1 MQFSRVVLLAASSL
15 LPVVI
20 LAAACGSN
28 TGSGPDGPGGAGAGG
43 GATTGSTG
51 SDSSTST
58 GDFDAGAK
66 TTTVARNMSPD
77 TVQPG
82 KENTQCITVNLN
94 NPEGAYVRR
103 IRADLSAGS
112 HHMVVY
118 TSSKTVED
126 PVPKD
131 CQPFSGILNG
141 EHPIFIAQQP
151 QAKLDFPTDES
162 GTPVGFEIPPHQ
174 MVKLEM
180 HYIDTTQFP
189 LSVMGKISFD
199 TVPLTTIVTKSD
211 LAFWGTTQI
220 NIPANSKGDT
230 GVLFQHGLP
239 GTRTFALTTHQHQLG
254 TEVLVW
260 YGDSASDPN
269 KVQVADGKSW
279 SDPPVELFP
288 KPLDFPTN
296 GNSTLSTK
304 GLAFE
309 CKWNN
314 TTPSTVVFG
323 EGFNDEMCFLWQYYY
338 PSQGFQVCV
347 NGFCNKAP

>member
-1 MQFSRVVLLAASSL
+1 MQLSRVALLAASSL
-15 LPVVI
+15 LSFIP
-20 LAAACGSN
+20 LAAGCGSSDAP
-28 TGSGPDGPGGAGAGG
+28 GSGGAASGTTTSGAGAG
-43 GATTGSTG
+43 
-51 SDSSTST
+51 SSST

-66 TTTVARNMSPD
+66 VTSVARSMSPD

-82 KENTQCITVNLN
+82 KENTQCVTVNLN

-103 IRADLSAGS
+103 IRADLSTGT

-118 TSSKTVED
+118 TSDKTVED

-131 CQPFSGILNG
+131 CQPFSGILMG

-151 QAKLDFPTDES
+151 HAELEFPSDES
-162 GTPVGFEIPPHQ
+162 GTPVGFQIPPHQ

-180 HYIDTTQFP
+180 HYIDTTKFP

-199 TVPLTTIVTKSD
+199 TVSLGTKVTKSD

-220 NIPANSKGDT
+220 DIPANSKGDT
-230 GVLFQHGLP
+230 GVLFQKALA
-239 GTRTFALTTHQHQLG
+239 GTKTFALTTHQHQLG
-254 TEVLVW
+254 TEMLVW
-260 YGDSASDPN
+260 YGDGADDPN
-269 KVQVADGKSW
+269 KMQVADGKSW
-279 SDPPVELFP
+279 SDPPLELFA
-288 KPLDFPTN
+288 KPLDFPAN
-296 GNSTLSTK
+296 GAK

-314 TTPSTVVFG
+314 TTPNAVKFG
-323 EGFNDEMCFLWQYYY
+323 EGFNDEMCFVWQYYF

-347 NGFCNKAP
+347 NSLCNTVP

>member
-1 MQFSRVVLLAASSL
+1 MQLSRVALLTASSL
-15 LPVVI
+15 LPFI
-20 LAAACGSN
+20 TLAAACGSN
-28 TGSGPDGPGGAGAGG
+28 AVPGPGGTGGAD
-43 GATTGSTG
+43 GATTSGPGPGS
-51 SDSSTST
+51 SSST

-66 TTTVARNMSPD
+66 VTTIARSMSPD

-103 IRADLSAGS
+103 IRADLTAGS

-126 PVPKD
+126 TVPKD

-151 QAKLDFPTDES
+151 QAKLEFPTDEN

-189 LSVMGKISFD
+189 LSVIGKISFD
-199 TVPLTTIVTKSD
+199 TVPLSTMVTKSD
-211 LAFWGTTQI
+211 LAFWGTTNI
-220 NIPANSKGDT
+220 NIPPSSMGDT
-230 GVLFQHGLP
+230 GVLYQHALA
-239 GTRTFALTTHQHQLG
+239 GTKTFALTTHQHHLG
-254 TEVLVW
+254 TGMLVW
-260 YGDSASDPN
+260 YGNSANDPN
-269 KVQVADGKSW
+269 KMLVAEGKNW
-279 SDPPVELFP
+279 ADPPVELFA

-296 GNSTLSTK
+296 GNGASSTK
-304 GLAFE
+304 GLAFQ

-314 TTPSTVVFG
+314 TTPNTVTFG
-323 EGFNDEMCFLWQYYY
+323 ESFNDEMCFVWQYYY
-338 PSQGFQVCV
+338 PSQGFQLCV
-347 NGFCNKAP
+347 DGFCNKTL

>member
-1 MQFSRVVLLAASSL
+1 MQFSRVALLTASSL
-15 LPVVI
+15 LPFLT

-28 TGSGPDGPGGAGAGG
+28 ATPGSGGSGAGG
-43 GATTGSTG
+43 AETSGPGPG
-51 SDSSTST
+51 SSTST

-66 TTTVARNMSPD
+66 ITTIARSMSPT

-103 IRADLSAGS
+103 VRADLSTGS

-118 TSSKTVED
+118 TSDKTVED
-126 PVPKD
+126 AVPKD

-151 QAKLDFPTDES
+151 QSKLEFPSDED

-174 MVKLEM
+174 MVKIEM

-189 LSVMGKISFD
+189 LSVMGKVSLD
-199 TVPLTTIVTKSD
+199 TVPLSTKVTKSD
-211 LAFWGTTQI
+211 LAFWGTAQI
-220 NIPANSKGDT
+220 SIPANGTGDT
-230 GVLFQHGLP
+230 GVLYQHALA
-239 GTRTFALTTHQHQLG
+239 GTKTFALTTHQHQLG
-254 TEVLVW
+254 TEMLVW
-260 YGDSASDPN
+260 YGDSADDPS
-269 KVQVADGKSW
+269 KMLVADGKNW
-279 SDPPVELFP
+279 SDPPVELFA
-288 KPLDFPTN
+288 KPLDFPVN
-296 GNSTLSTK
+296 GVSVSSTK

-314 TTPSTVVFG
+314 TTPKTVTFG
-323 EGFNDEMCFLWQYYY
+323 ESFNDEMCFVWQYYY
-338 PSQGFQVCV
+338 PSKGFQLCLD
-347 NGFCNKAP
+347 GFCKTTL

>member
-1 MQFSRVVLLAASSL
+1 MQLSRVALLAASSL
-15 LPVVI
+15 LPVIV
-20 LAAACGSN
+20 LAAGCGSSA
-28 TGSGPDGPGGAGAGG
+28 TPGPGGTGGTDGAG
-43 GATTGSTG
+43 GATTSGPG
-51 SDSSTST
+51 PGSSTST

-66 TTTVARNMSPD
+66 ITTVARSMSPD

-112 HHMVVY
+112 HHLVAY
-118 TSSKTVED
+118 TSSKTVEE

-131 CQPFSGILNG
+131 CMPFSGILNG

-151 QAKLDFPTDES
+151 HASLEFPADES

-180 HYIDTTQFP
+180 HYIDTGNFP

-199 TVPLTTIVTKSD
+199 TVPLSTKVTKSD

-220 NIPANSKGDT
+220 NIPPNSTGDT
-230 GVLFQHGLP
+230 GVLFQRALA
-239 GTRTFALTTHQHQLG
+239 GTKTFALTTHQHQLG
-254 TEVLVW
+254 TEMLVW
-260 YGDSASDPN
+260 YGEGANDPN
-269 KVQVADGKSW
+269 KKQVAEGKSW
-279 SDPPVELFP
+279 SDPPVELFTP
-288 KPLDFPTN
+288 PLDFPKAS
-296 GNSTLSTK
+296 GGTLSTK
-304 GLAFE
+304 GLAFQ

-314 TTPSTVVFG
+314 TTPNTVTFG
-323 EGFNDEMCFLWQYYY
+323 ESFNDEMCFVWQYYF
-338 PSQGFQVCV
+338 PSQGFQLCV
-347 NGFCNKAP
+347 NGFCTNTP

>member
-1 MQFSRVVLLAASSL
+1 MQFSRVALLVASSL
-15 LPVVI
+15 LPFLS
-20 LAAACGSN
+20 LAAACGSSTTPSAGS
-28 TGSGPDGPGGAGAGG
+28 TGSAGGAGGAGAGG
-43 GATTGSTG
+43 TGPAT
-51 SDSSTST
+51 SSGT
-58 GDFDAGAK
+58 GDFDAGATI
-66 TTTVARNMSPD
+66 TTIARNMSPD

-103 IRADLSAGS
+103 VRADLSTGS

-151 QAKLDFPTDES
+151 QAKLEFPTDEN

-174 MVKLEM
+174 MVKIEM

-199 TVPLTTIVTKSD
+199 TVPLSTKVTKSD
-211 LAFWGTTQI
+211 LAFWGTTTI
-220 NIPANSKGDT
+220 NIPANGTADT
-230 GVLFQHGLP
+230 GVLFQNALA

-254 TEVLVW
+254 TEMRVW
-260 YGDSASDPN
+260 YGGSATDPN
-269 KVQVADGKSW
+269 RVQVADGKSW
-279 SDPPVELFP
+279 SDPPVELFTP
-288 KPLDFPTN
+288 ALDFPKN
-296 GNSTLSTK
+296 GNSSLSAK

-309 CKWNN
+309 CTWNN
-314 TTPSTVVFG
+314 TTPNPVTFG

-347 NGFCNKAP
+347 NGFCNKAQ

>member
-1 MQFSRVVLLAASSL
+1 MQLSRVALLTASSL
-15 LPVVI
+15 LPFI
-20 LAAACGSN
+20 TLAAACGSN
-28 TGSGPDGPGGAGAGG
+28 AVPGPGGAGGAG
-43 GATTGSTG
+43 GATTSGPEPE
-51 SDSSTST
+51 SSSST

-66 TTTVARNMSPD
+66 ITTLARSMSPD
-77 TVQPG
+77 TLQPG
-82 KENTQCITVNLN
+82 QENTQCITVNLN

-103 IRADLSAGS
+103 IRADLTTGS

-126 PVPKD
+126 PVPKN

-151 QAKLDFPTDES
+151 QAKLEFPTDEN
-162 GTPVGFEIPPHQ
+162 GTPVGFEIPPNQ

-180 HYIDTTQFP
+180 HYIDTTKFP
-189 LSVMGKISFD
+189 LSVIGKISFD
-199 TVPLTTIVTKSD
+199 TVPLSTMVTKSD

-220 NIPANSKGDT
+220 NIPPNSVGNT
-230 GVLFQHGLP
+230 GVLYQRALA
-239 GTRTFALTTHQHQLG
+239 GTKTFALTTHQHHLG
-254 TEVLVW
+254 TEMRVW
-260 YGDSASDPN
+260 YGNSANDPN
-269 KVQVADGKSW
+269 KLLVAEGKNW
-279 SDPPVELFP
+279 ADPPLELFA

-314 TTPSTVVFG
+314 TTPNTVTFG
-323 EGFNDEMCFLWQYYY
+323 EGFNDEMCFVWQYYF
-338 PSQGFQVCV
+338 PSQGFQLCV
-347 NGFCNKAP
+347 DGFCNKIP